1 MRKETS
7 SGDAGGNI
15 LRRCHKENIK
25 GNSHVG
31 NLRETVRVLRERTL
45 RGDIAGGGVCAVRGH

>member
-15 LRRCHKENIK
+15 LRRCNEENIK

-31 NLRETVRVLRERTL
+31 NLRETVRGLSQ
-45 RGDIAGGGVCAVRGH
+45 GISGGVL